1 MAPESHRAALSVHTV
16 FSTACAPYFDWQS
29 AGLGLSHR
37 RVRQPG
43 PLTRLIACSDAYYAE
58 RSLRV
63 PHIGTHVHPDYGTA
77 SGVAGFHSE
86 EEEAAEADAEEEEV
100 DGWDAIDAL
109 IGLIVCV
116 AGAGAALLLRTARRS
131 VARALLPASSPLRRK
146 RRL

>member
-1 MAPESHRAALSVHTV
+1 MQADRAALSVHTV

-63 PHIGTHVHPDYGTA
+63 PIDCA
-77 SGVAGFHSE
+77 SLGV
-86 EEEAAEADAEEEEV
+86 
-100 DGWDAIDAL
+100 L

-131 VARALLPASSPLRRK
+131 VARALLPSSSPLRRK

>member
-1 MAPESHRAALSVHTV
+1 MQADRAALSVHTV

-58 RSLRV
+58 RS
-63 PHIGTHVHPDYGTA
+63 
-77 SGVAGFHSE
+77 
-86 EEEAAEADAEEEEV
+86 
-100 DGWDAIDAL
+100 DAIDAL

-131 VARALLPASSPLRRK
+131 VARALLPSSSPLRRK